1 MTDYDYAHDEDKD
14 DDDDDDD
21 DDDGDKLLVVE
32 DALKFHKFNTQIL
45 AVIIISYIIT
55 LLFVFRCF
63 TLFTF

>member
-1 MTDYDYAHDEDKD
+1 MTDYDYAHDGEDKD

-21 DDDGDKLLVVE
+21 GDKVLVVE
-32 DALKFHKFNTQIL
+32 EALKFHKFNTQIL
-45 AVIIISYIIT
+45 AMIIINYIIT